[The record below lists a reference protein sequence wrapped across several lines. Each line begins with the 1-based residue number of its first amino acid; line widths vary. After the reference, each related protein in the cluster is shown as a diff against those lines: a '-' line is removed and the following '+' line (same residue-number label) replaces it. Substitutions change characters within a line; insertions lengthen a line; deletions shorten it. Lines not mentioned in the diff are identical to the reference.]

1 MASQEVDN
9 AQLGTASAG
18 ITPES
23 QVKPE
28 MVNNSVYQPID
39 RSQNYQKEE
48 FQVLGAIQILTGA
61 ILLAIGVVLGSI
73 LSTAHSFRTF
83 FFTFYTGYP
92 LWGALFF
99 VVSGSLSVAA
109 GRKPTRNLMQ
119 NSFGMNIASATI
131 ALVGFIFL
139 IISLV
144 VNKLSIKMC
153 PSSQPR
159 DLCIYM
165 GATANGFLSLML
177 ILSLLELCITTF
189 SSIMWCKENCC
200 VSREEISSPPNS
212 VE

>member
-1 MASQEVDN
+1 
-9 AQLGTASAG
+9 
-18 ITPES
+18 
-23 QVKPE
+23 
-28 MVNNSVYQPID
+28 
-39 RSQNYQKEE
+39 
-48 FQVLGAIQILTGA
+48 
-61 ILLAIGVVLGSI
+61 
-73 LSTAHSFRTF
+73 
-83 FFTFYTGYP
+83 
-92 LWGALFF
+92 
-99 VVSGSLSVAA
+99 
-109 GRKPTRNLMQ
+109 MQ